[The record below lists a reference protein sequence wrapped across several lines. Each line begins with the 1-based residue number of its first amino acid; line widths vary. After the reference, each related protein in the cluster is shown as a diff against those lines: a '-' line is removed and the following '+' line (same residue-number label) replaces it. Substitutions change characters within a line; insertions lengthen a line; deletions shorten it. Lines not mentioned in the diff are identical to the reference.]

1 MAIIASND
9 CVAPSSRVSTD
20 WFANCNFTF
29 FREENLVVKVHDDD
43 VIKEECK
50 LGRIKNE
57 NGKSQVKVI
66 LAKRHEGFWEDHW
79 CIE

>member
-1 MAIIASND
+1 M
-9 CVAPSSRVSTD
+9 
-20 WFANCNFTF
+20 
-29 FREENLVVKVHDDD
+29 VVKVNDVIYFDEQLPDD

-66 LAKRHEGFWEDHW
+66 LTKRHEGFWEDHW